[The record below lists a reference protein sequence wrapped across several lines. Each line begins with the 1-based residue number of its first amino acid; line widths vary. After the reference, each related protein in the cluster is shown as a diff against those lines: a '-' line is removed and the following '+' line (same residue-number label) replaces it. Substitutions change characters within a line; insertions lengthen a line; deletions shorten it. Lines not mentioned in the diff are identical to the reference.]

1 MGRHPKPPI
10 AFGFRFQLGGGYAT
24 IHIHAWRG
32 ERDIGTFEADTETK
46 REAFQKAR
54 WLQQQGFSVLVTG
67 PDGKPVKEDDD

>member
-1 MGRHPKPPI
+1 MPP
-10 AFGFRFQLGGGYAT
+10 F
-24 IHIHAWRG
+24 HIHAWRG